1 MMGRSAAKRQMAR
14 RSGVAL
20 ALAMLW
26 AGSAACAAE
35 GPVPRVYDVEATY
48 EDVRSD
54 LENAIIN
61 RGFMIDHVGQL
72 NAMLE
77 RTADV
82 VADGLPKGA
91 ASPYKSA
98 EYFQF
103 CPVKLTHE
111 AVRASPLAI
120 ANCPVS
126 IFVFETAAEPGK
138 IRVGYRFPP
147 ATTSNELRE
156 VNEKLVGLLDAI
168 AKEAAAK

>member
-1 MMGRSAAKRQMAR
+1 MTR
-14 RSGVAL
+14 RFGVAL
-20 ALAMLW
+20 ALAVLW
-26 AGSAACAAE
+26 AGSAAWAAD
-35 GPVPRVYDVEATY
+35 GPGPRVFAVEAKY

-61 RGFMIDHVGQL
+61 RGFVIDHVGQL

-82 VADGLPKGA
+82 VADGLPKGM
-91 ASPYKSA
+91 ASPYKNA
-98 EYFQF
+98 EYLQF

-138 IRVGYRFPP
+138 IRVGYRHPP
-147 ATTSNELRE
+147 ETASSELRA
-156 VNEKLVGLLDAI
+156 VNERLVGLLDAI
-168 AKEAAAK
+168 AKEAAGK